1 MSDSYIRQYWEEIE
15 SGKTLVNYYVRKQME
30 MLLDEMDSQDIMV
43 DLQESEKRIRFIES
57 ECRHSEAPFA
67 GKKFTLMP
75 FQKAIIEAIFAIKVY
90 NDELQRYVRKY
101 QEVLIVI
108 GRKNG
113 KTPLASAIS
122 LAERTFVS

>member
-1 MSDSYIRQYWEEIE
+1 MTWGWMTMSESYIRKYWDDIE
-15 SGKTLVNYYVRKQME
+15 SGETLVNYYVRKQME

-75 FQKAIIEAIFAIKVY
+75 TEFEIGSGEITPTLKVKRNVVLEKY
-90 NDELQRYVRKY
+90 KELIDRMYVH
-101 QEVLIVI
+101 
-108 GRKNG
+108 
-113 KTPLASAIS
+113 
-122 LAERTFVS
+122 